1 VQKHLYIKIFTE
13 RGMAKRSDHKH
24 GRIRKDIPDE
34 VASKRKWTPLT
45 TSFMV
50 ASILGFFISAVY
62 VSKFS
67 LPMAVAF
74 AVVFF
79 CMFIASIISMGR
91 ASPDAQLAAKPI
103 K

>member
-1 VQKHLYIKIFTE
+1 
-13 RGMAKRSDHKH
+13 MAKGHKH
-24 GRIRKDIPDE
+24 GRVSSDLPVERDGRW
-34 VASKRKWTPLT
+34 APLNT
-45 TSFMV
+45 GFLI
-50 ASILGFFISAVY
+50 ASILGFFISLLY

-67 LPMAVAF
+67 VPMAVAF

-79 CMFIASIISMGR
+79 CMFLASMISMAR